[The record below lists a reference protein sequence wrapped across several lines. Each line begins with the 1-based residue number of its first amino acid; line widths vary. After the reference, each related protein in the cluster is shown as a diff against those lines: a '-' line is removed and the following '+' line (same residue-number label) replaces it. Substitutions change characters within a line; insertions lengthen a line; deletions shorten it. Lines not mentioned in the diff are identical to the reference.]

1 MHGGV
6 SQFVTVVANLGVDF
20 AVVVVVAVVK
30 FVVIAVGVMV

>member
-20 AVVVVVAVVK
+20 AVVVAVVK